1 MKTICPELFK
11 WQRRFAAFIW
21 LHVFRQER
29 SAGPSQHCS
38 TIEIRSKAKRADE
51 RKWNTVN
58 LHAMIF
64 IFNRKG
70 FSPNDASSLV
80 SVEEFHPFSVSQNLD
95 FNMSSINMSSIY
107 LAVSI
112 FATAVAILP
121 ASSDTPMTHL
131 EALEKVIPRGR
142 DCLVQV
148 LSDGIGSPNPEWGG
162 GDSLQVIRSRAI
174 QDELAQSATCLVLT
188 AEIDGEWL
196 GKGCDVGSGLG
207 KVKYILGLIE

>member
-1 MKTICPELFK
+1 M
-11 WQRRFAAFIW
+11 
-21 LHVFRQER
+21 
-29 SAGPSQHCS
+29 
-38 TIEIRSKAKRADE
+38 
-51 RKWNTVN
+51 
-58 LHAMIF
+58 HAMIF

-95 FNMSSINMSSIY
+95 FDMSSTY

-121 ASSDTPMTHL
+121 ASSDTPSTHL

-174 QDELAQSATCLVLT
+174 QDELAQTATCLVLT
-188 AEIDGEWL
+188 SEMDGEWL